1 MSRTA
6 KFSRPAVSRARE
18 GYAYATASALTGA
31 IMLTA
36 SKLVLGTLSPIELA
50 GLVYPLATILLAA
63 WMHFGIGW
71 RPLRSLRLTG
81 LRWIGAISFFY
92 ILATWGF
99 WEALALLEPSVHSL
113 LNRMQVVPAVLLG
126 VWVLGER
133 FGRREA
139 LGGLLLVAGV
149 LLIRRT
155 GGVNM
160 DRGFLLLVGS
170 SCCYA
175 VSEVLAKR
183 AVAVIDPLAL
193 TWCRNLAASLAFG
206 ALCLA
211 RGPFSPLAHSGTVWI
226 GLLIVAASGPVVSRV
241 FYYRA
246 LQHIEVSK
254 ATLVGQTQPLW
265 VSLLAIGFL
274 DAHLA
279 WSEWVGGG
287 IIFAGCA
294 LLVWRWSLP
303 RLARQAH
310 ASRDFAVRQWRNHVV
325 RRR

>member
-1 MSRTA
+1 MSKSANHDRHVIPRT
-6 KFSRPAVSRARE
+6 RD

-36 SKLVLGTLSPIELA
+36 SKVVLGTLSPIGLA
-50 GLVYPLATILLAA
+50 SLVYPLATILLSV
-63 WMHFGIGW
+63 WLHFGMGW
-71 RPLRSLRLTG
+71 ASLRSI
-81 LRWIGAISFFY
+81 RWSTFQWIAGVSVFY
-92 ILATWGF
+92 IVATWGF
-99 WEALALLEPSVHSL
+99 WEALALLDPAVHAL
-113 LNRMQVVPAVLLG
+113 LNRMQIVPAVLLG
-126 VWVLGER
+126 VWLLGER
-133 FGRREA
+133 FGLRETA
-139 LGGLLLVAGV
+139 GGVLLGCGV

-155 GGVNM
+155 GGVDM
-160 DRGFLLLVGS
+160 HRGFLLLVVS

-175 VSEVLAKR
+175 AAEVMAKR
-183 AVAVIDPLAL
+183 AVAYLNPVAL
-193 TWCRNLAASLAFG
+193 TWSRNLLASLAFG
-206 ALCLA
+206 AIA
-211 RGPFSPLAHSGTVWI
+211 AGRGELPPLSQPATVWL
-226 GLLIVAASGPVVSRV
+226 GLLLVASSGPVVSRV

-274 DAHLA
+274 GAHLT
-279 WSEWVGGG
+279 WTEWVGGA

-303 RLARQAH
+303 NLVERAF
-310 ASRDFAVRQWRNHVV
+310 ASRGYAVRQWKHYVV